1 MNLMDYL
8 ETLARLERY
17 EAPPAWIYGVNMF
30 DDVKQKHTSEICRR
44 EVERQNALI
53 AQANAYLE
61 RNSRYKSILHTEG
74 DELVE
79 VVIEM
84 LEWLLGRSS
93 DKDVEAGF
101 KIKLEDVTFIGKIT
115 GTDMDVKTQHILSVI
130 NDREEYIGELKE
142 HGEKENVKGL
152 LIINHQ
158 RSKAPQEREII
169 DDYRIDLTTRNKL
182 LIIETPTL
190 LKLFERYING
200 EVERDECRALFRDKV
215 GVLELDE

>member
-30 DDVKQKHTSEICRR
+30 DDVKQKHISEICRR

-79 VVIEM
+79 VVIE
-84 LEWLLGRSS
+84 LSL
-93 DKDVEAGF
+93 
-101 KIKLEDVTFIGKIT
+101 I
-115 GTDMDVKTQHILSVI
+115 HI
-130 NDREEYIGELKE
+130 
-142 HGEKENVKGL
+142 
-152 LIINHQ
+152 
-158 RSKAPQEREII
+158 
-169 DDYRIDLTTRNKL
+169 
-182 LIIETPTL
+182 
-190 LKLFERYING
+190 
-200 EVERDECRALFRDKV
+200 
-215 GVLELDE
+215 